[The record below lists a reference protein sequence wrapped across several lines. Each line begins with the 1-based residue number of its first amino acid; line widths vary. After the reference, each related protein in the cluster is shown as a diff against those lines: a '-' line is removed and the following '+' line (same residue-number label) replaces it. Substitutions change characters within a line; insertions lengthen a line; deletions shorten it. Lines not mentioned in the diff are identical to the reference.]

1 MQASSWKD
9 NCTNKRAHRRS
20 KGEKSRMD
28 KYARVSKDNRK
39 YPKVQTSIL
48 SMVLYIPKSVQS
60 FLLLFFSFFCFF
72 HCVSLLGA
80 GVGSVLSAGGIGNDL
95 KWPIKSKKQT
105 EEETKLWTEAEPI

>member
-1 MQASSWKD
+1 MKNQ
-9 NCTNKRAHRRS
+9 
-20 KGEKSRMD
+20 E
-28 KYARVSKDNRK
+28 YARVSKDTRK

-60 FLLLFFSFFCFF
+60 FLLFCCCFF
-72 HCVSLLGA
+72 PLFAFLHCVSLLGA

-105 EEETKLWTEAEPI
+105 EEETKLWSEEEPI